1 MTHFVKRILL
11 RVVWREVMLMMM
23 VIKDSRMTTQKSKR
37 KTWLNRRRRMRSRK
51 RG

>member
-11 RVVWREVMLMMM
+11 RVVWRKVMLMMM

-37 KTWLNRRRRMRSRK
+37 KT
-51 RG
+51 